1 MESDIED
8 NSLGSTGEKSEKL
21 ITAVDSQNNENSL
34 PNTVQ
39 VLETPQGCKCY
50 IIGTVHFSLESQED
64 VSKVC

>member
-1 MESDIED
+1 MDMED
-8 NSLGSTGEKSEKL
+8 NSPGSISEKL
-21 ITAVDSQNNENSL
+21 GNSNAIDDSQNIADNL
-34 PNTVQ
+34 PKTVQ